1 MSATIARV
9 AVRYEQIA
17 TRVTRIIAMSSG
29 RLPRLFATA
38 MRGTETAATA
48 EPARMK
54 GVLLP
59 RRERQRSERMPN
71 QGSRKSPKMLS
82 SAITTP
88 VSQLERPKVWVSI
101 LGTKPSKT
109 CQNEIIPMKGREAI
123 AQRFQSKGIFCLGV
137 APDSFSAIL
146 APLVWARRRAA
157 RRAMV
162 AFLMPSAGQAP
173 EQTPRRTLHRACSR
187 QPECARWRCG

>member
-1 MSATIARV
+1 M
-9 AVRYEQIA
+9 A
-17 TRVTRIIAMSSG
+17 TRVTRIIAMSRG

-38 MRGTETAATA
+38 MSGTETAATA
-48 EPARMK
+48 DPARMK

-71 QGSRKSPKMLS
+71 QGSRNRPNTLS

-101 LGTKPSKT
+101 LGTRPSKT
-109 CQNEIIPMKGREAI
+109 CQNEIIPIKGREAI

-137 APDSFSAIL
+137 VPCFFSAIL
-146 APLVWARRRAA
+146 APLVLATPEGDAA
-157 RRAMV
+157 GLGCV
-162 AFLMPSAGQAP
+162 PYAFSWSS
-173 EQTPRRTLHRACSR
+173 PRTNAT
-187 QPECARWRCG
+187 